1 MNWIPACAGMTQT
14 KFMIIAGLV
23 KFSLN
28 DYPGKT
34 SAVVFTRGCNFR
46 CRYCHNPELVL
57 PEKYAPEISQDDIF
71 SFLETRRGK
80 LDAVCVT
87 GGEPTQH
94 ADLPEFLQKI
104 KKMGFLVKLD
114 SNGTRPEILEKIIE
128 KKLVNYI
135 AMDIKA
141 PFEKYQDITRVAAA
155 PEKLKKSVQIILNS
169 GTSHI
174 RVAQYLRPADSVPT
188 GSAPFGLQHEFRTTI
203 VKSLTT
209 FDDLREIAQSIRGA
223 QNYFLQRFVPTKLN
237 DETLMTAVSYSEGD
251 LEELASELQTFVKH
265 CGVR

>member
-1 MNWIPACAGMTQT
+1 
-14 KFMIIAGLV
+14 MIIAGLV

-34 SAVVFTRGCNFR
+34 CAVVFTRGCNFR

-57 PEKYAPEISQDDIF
+57 PEKYAPEISPDEIF
-71 SFLETRRGK
+71 DFLETRRNK

-94 ADLPEFLQKI
+94 PDLPEFLKKI

-114 SNGTRPEILEKIIE
+114 SNGTRPEVLEKIIADG
-128 KKLVNYI
+128 LVDYI

-141 PFEKYQDITRVAAA
+141 PFEDYKNITCVAAA
-155 PEKLKKSVQIILNS
+155 PEKLKKSVQIILDS
-169 GTSHI
+169 G
-174 RVAQYLRPADSVPT
+174 LP
-188 GSAPFGLQHEFRTTI
+188 HEFRTTI
-203 VKSLTT
+203 VKSLTS
-209 FDDLREIAQSIRGA
+209 FDDLRQIAQSIRGA
-223 QNYFLQRFVPTKLN
+223 QNYFLQRFVATKLN
-237 DETLMTAVSYSEGD
+237 DETLMNDVSYSEGD
-251 LEELASELQTFVKH
+251 LNELASELSSFVGH

>member
-1 MNWIPACAGMTQT
+1 
-14 KFMIIAGLV
+14 MIISGLV

-57 PEKYAPEISQDDIF
+57 PEKYAPEISQNDIF

-114 SNGTRPEILEKIIE
+114 SNGTRPEVLEKIIE
-128 KKLVNYI
+128 KKLVDYV

-155 PEKLKKSVQIILNS
+155 PEKLKKSVQIILDS
-169 GTSHI
+169 G
-174 RVAQYLRPADSVPT
+174 VP
-188 GSAPFGLQHEFRTTI
+188 HEFRTTI
-203 VKSLTT
+203 VKSLTS
-209 FDDLREIAQSIRGA
+209 FDDLRKIAQSIKGA
-223 QNYFLQRFVPTKLN
+223 QNYFLQRFVATKLN
-237 DETLMTAVSYSEGD
+237 DETLMNATSYSEGD
-251 LEELASELQTFVKH
+251 LNELASELQTFVKH

>member
-1 MNWIPACAGMTQT
+1 
-14 KFMIIAGLV
+14 MIIAGLV

-34 SAVVFTRGCNFR
+34 TAVVFTLGCNFR

-57 PEKYAPEISQDDIF
+57 PEKYAPEISMDEFF

-80 LDAVCVT
+80 LDAVTVT

-94 ADLPEFLQKI
+94 ADLPEFLEKI

-114 SNGTRPEILEKIIE
+114 SNGTRPEVLEKIVE
-128 KKLVNYI
+128 KKLADYI

-141 PFEKYQDITRVAAA
+141 PFEKYQEITCVAAA
-155 PEKLKKSVQIILNS
+155 PEKLKKSVKIILDS
-169 GTSHI
+169 G
-174 RVAQYLRPADSVPT
+174 LP
-188 GSAPFGLQHEFRTTI
+188 HEFRTTI
-203 VKSLTT
+203 VKSLTS
-209 FDDLREIAQSIRGA
+209 FDDLRQIAQSVRGA
-223 QNYFLQRFVPTKLN
+223 QNFFLQRFVATKLN
-237 DETLMTAVSYSEGD
+237 DPTLMNDVSYSEGD
-251 LEELASELQTFVKH
+251 LAELASELEMFVGH

>member
-1 MNWIPACAGMTQT
+1 M
-14 KFMIIAGLV
+14 
-23 KFSLN
+23 
-28 DYPGKT
+28 
-34 SAVVFTRGCNFR
+34 
-46 CRYCHNPELVL
+46 
-57 PEKYAPEISQDDIF
+57 PEKYAPEISQNDIF

-114 SNGTRPEILEKIIE
+114 SNGTRPEVLEKIIE
-128 KKLVNYI
+128 KKLVDYV

-155 PEKLKKSVQIILNS
+155 PEKLKKSVQIILDS
-169 GTSHI
+169 G
-174 RVAQYLRPADSVPT
+174 VP
-188 GSAPFGLQHEFRTTI
+188 HEFRTTI
-203 VKSLTT
+203 VKSLTS
-209 FDDLREIAQSIRGA
+209 FDDLRKIAQSIKGA
-223 QNYFLQRFVPTKLN
+223 QNYFLQRFVATKLN
-237 DETLMTAVSYSEGD
+237 DETLMNATSYSEGD
-251 LEELASELQTFVKH
+251 LNELASELQTFVKH